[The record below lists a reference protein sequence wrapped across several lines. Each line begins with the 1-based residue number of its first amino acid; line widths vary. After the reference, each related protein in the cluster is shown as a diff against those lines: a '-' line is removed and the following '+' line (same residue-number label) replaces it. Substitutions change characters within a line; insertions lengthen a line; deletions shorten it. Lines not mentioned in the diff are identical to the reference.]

1 MAGQRRYYAEF
12 MAAKGIA
19 GGVARDVGEIRRL
32 ERIAG
37 TVNAPLEA
45 LVPTHEDSAV
55 VAESASVAAQR
66 GARVAAIIAGVMV
79 IIIGAAFTWLATR
92 LLRSSDR
99 RQEELSET
107 LGR

>member
-1 MAGQRRYYAEF
+1 MR
-12 MAAKGIA
+12 
-19 GGVARDVGEIRRL
+19 
-32 ERIAG
+32 
-37 TVNAPLEA
+37 TAPSW
-45 LVPTHEDSAV
+45 PSQ
-55 VAESASVAAQR
+55 ASVAAQR

-107 LGR
+107 LGRLSDRDELLDRLR